1 MSHTHHM
8 LVTCSSH
15 DPQDYPSVSMV
26 AKRMLDENIFP
37 VFGVVTDPGD
47 EEGVY
52 QNYRVS

>member
-1 MSHTHHM
+1 M

-37 VFGVVTDPGD
+37 VFGVVTDPDD